1 MDDYT
6 NNYMIENKAV
16 FKDSDLGWIMATIK
30 SHSRSHKN
38 YDDFLISVLKGMDPA
53 NEQCLT
59 YEQVV
64 LGFRRLCIDLSYQ
77 AVYTLMRK
85 YENK

>member
-1 MDDYT
+1 VIGSVIDLSVHKFQLIRMDDYT

-53 NEQCLT
+53 NE
-59 YEQVV
+59 
-64 LGFRRLCIDLSYQ
+64 
-77 AVYTLMRK
+77 
-85 YENK
+85 

>member
-53 NEQCLT
+53 NE
-59 YEQVV
+59 
-64 LGFRRLCIDLSYQ
+64 
-77 AVYTLMRK
+77 
-85 YENK
+85 